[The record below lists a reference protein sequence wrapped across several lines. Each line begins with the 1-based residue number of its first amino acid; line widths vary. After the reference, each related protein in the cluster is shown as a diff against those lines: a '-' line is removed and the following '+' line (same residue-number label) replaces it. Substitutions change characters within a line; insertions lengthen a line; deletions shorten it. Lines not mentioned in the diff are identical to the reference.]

1 MGYFFYQAMQAPEN
15 DSYLHFFT
23 GGIAVR
29 EVILQILREYQEAAR
44 YQPAMLNALMKV
56 FFILILRYHTDGVD
70 IGIKKGGTSSR
81 KVIPILRYLQDHIAE
96 ITLEE
101 LAARFSYSE
110 RQVTRLLKDYTG
122 KNFTQL
128 LQSVR
133 LRKACSLL
141 GNSSKSIHEIILS
154 CGYTNNSY
162 FYRLFDEHYHMTPAE
177 YREKKHKL

>member
-110 RQVTRLLKDYTG
+110 CQVTRLLKTIRAR
-122 KNFTQL
+122 T
-128 LQSVR
+128 
-133 LRKACSLL
+133 LRSSYKACACVRPAVCSATAASQSTR
-141 GNSSKSIHEIILS
+141 SS
-154 CGYTNNSY
+154 
-162 FYRLFDEHYHMTPAE
+162 
-177 YREKKHKL
+177 